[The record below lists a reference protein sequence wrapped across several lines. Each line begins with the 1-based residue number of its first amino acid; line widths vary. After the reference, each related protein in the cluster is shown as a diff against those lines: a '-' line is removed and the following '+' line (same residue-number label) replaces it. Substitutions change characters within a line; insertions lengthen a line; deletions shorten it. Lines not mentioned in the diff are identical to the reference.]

1 MLAPRSRHI
10 LFASALL
17 AACGG
22 AQPEPK
28 APSATSA
35 PHAATPSP
43 TASAASDGANASPE
57 AVDPAAKARDPHEAA
72 LLTLLAAPWGAR
84 NDRDD
89 TVHAPTPDWER
100 WRRVRFFGLDHFTGF
115 KYRKEH
121 DVVAAV
127 FIQDMP
133 PGTPV
138 KSETC
143 MRRFEAWGR
152 PQIKPFDVK
161 FSPFSVKFTKWRNQ
175 PLMISSV
182 DGALNVGLS
191 RVEFSGAWAAFPAY
205 PNACLIYAVGVPW
218 RGHADL
224 AKKLRDRWV
233 EEGFVHMNPLTV
245 ERPYRKQK

>member
-1 MLAPRSRHI
+1 MFLRRSNLVLALS
-10 LFASALL
+10 LL
-17 AACGG
+17 VACGG
-22 AQPEPK
+22 NQPEPK
-28 APSATSA
+28 APATSKA
-35 PHAATPSP
+35 PAAAPGASNAKANVGEANTSPTPS
-43 TASAASDGANASPE
+43 
-57 AVDPAAKARDPHEAA
+57 DPAAKARDPHEAA

-89 TVHAPTPDWER
+89 TVHAPTPDWES
-100 WRRVRFFGLDHFTGF
+100 WRRVRFFGVDHFTGF

-121 DVVAAV
+121 DVVAAI

-152 PQIKPFDVK
+152 PQIRPFDVK

-205 PNACLIYAVGVPW
+205 PNACLIYAIGVPW
-218 RGHADL
+218 RGHEEL

-233 EEGFVHMNPLTV
+233 DEGFVYMNPLTV
-245 ERPYRKQK
+245 ERPYRKKK

>member
-1 MLAPRSRHI
+1 MRVRHPSI
-10 LFASALL
+10 VLTLALL
-17 AACGG
+17 VACGG
-22 AQPEPK
+22 NQPEPK
-28 APSATSA
+28 APLPDKAPRATSA
-35 PHAATPSP
+35 PPDASEKKDA
-43 TASAASDGANASPE
+43 ASASP
-57 AVDPAAKARDPHEAA
+57 AVSDPAANARDPHEAA

-100 WRRVRFFGLDHFTGF
+100 WRRVRFFGVEHFTGF

-161 FSPFSVKFTKWRNQ
+161 FSPFSVKFAKWRNQ

-182 DGALNVGLS
+182 EGALNVGLS

-205 PNACLIYAVGVPW
+205 PNACLIYAIGVPW
-218 RGHADL
+218 RGHAEL

-233 EEGFVHMNPLTV
+233 QEGFVYMNPLTV

>member
-1 MLAPRSRHI
+1 MLARRSS
-10 LFASALL
+10 LALAL
-17 AACGG
+17 SLLVACGG
-22 AQPEPK
+22 NQSEPK
-28 APSATSA
+28 SPASSKAPPPASTAPGADTKGDAANPSAA
-35 PHAATPSP
+35 PI
-43 TASAASDGANASPE
+43 
-57 AVDPAAKARDPHEAA
+57 DPAANARDPHEAA

-218 RGHADL
+218 QGHADL

-233 EEGFVHMNPLTV
+233 EEGFVYMNPLTV